1 MKWLSK
7 VTEFKYYVDVE
18 VKKLYLRK
26 IFDPYDRRII
36 AYKIANKNNNELVFN
51 SFDKTVTRT
60 KISF

>member
-60 KISF
+60 KIPF